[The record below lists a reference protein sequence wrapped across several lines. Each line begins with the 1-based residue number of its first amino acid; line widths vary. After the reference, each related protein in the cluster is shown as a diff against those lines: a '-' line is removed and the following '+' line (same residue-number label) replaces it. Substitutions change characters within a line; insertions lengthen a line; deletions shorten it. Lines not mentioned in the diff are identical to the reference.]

1 MRRARGVIPL
11 GLFFLLYLLAV
22 HYSFAHQLD
31 QAFGR
36 SLTDPAIIERAN
48 KWLLGFLAL
57 LILAVVCYKERLIS
71 PLLFLLVS
79 FIFCEAAKKILP
91 GADGYPPS
99 YPSGHMAFGLAFS
112 IALLSTSPPL
122 RPSLL
127 TRPPLW
133 AIFSGLWAVFIF
145 TSGWHNAADLV
156 GSSLIVLAIALFF
169 DIRIAYSKNLLVFVL
184 FCLAL
189 TFTLIISAPLTS
201 LPVYP
206 AIVMIVFTTPIL
218 AISLLQSK
226 QSPIR
231 Q

>member
-1 MRRARGVIPL
+1 MLALNTASANHAGLSKLMLNLRHYRQLRLSSRYLPARCMLYLRLKAKKRPISKTMRRARGVIPL

-112 IALLSTSPPL
+112 IAL
-122 RPSLL
+122 R
-127 TRPPLW
+127 
-133 AIFSGLWAVFIF
+133 ACVIFFS
-145 TSGWHNAADLV
+145 
-156 GSSLIVLAIALFF
+156 
-169 DIRIAYSKNLLVFVL
+169 
-184 FCLAL
+184 
-189 TFTLIISAPLTS
+189 
-201 LPVYP
+201 
-206 AIVMIVFTTPIL
+206 
-218 AISLLQSK
+218 
-226 QSPIR
+226 
-231 Q
+231 

>member
-1 MRRARGVIPL
+1 MRRLIGVIPL

-48 KWLLGFLAL
+48 KWLLGFLAS

-112 IALLSTSPPL
+112 IALLSTRS
-122 RPSLL
+122 SLL

-156 GSSLIVLAIALFF
+156 GASLIVLAIALFF
-169 DIRIAYSKNLLVFVL
+169 DIRVAYSKNLLVFVL

-189 TFTLIISAPLTS
+189 TLTLIISAPLTS

-206 AIVMIVFTTPIL
+206 AIVMIVFTTPIT

-226 QSPIR
+226 QPPIR